1 MKFLLIINNEVDGV
15 GQPAVN
21 LSSNI
26 KKKGHKAKI
35 IALHKFTKN
44 KDIIKIKRSII
55 SRFFLFIL
63 SFLMKDFSDL
73 FGFGYS
79 TAKYSEIKKHVE
91 ESDII
96 IIYTFYKILS
106 NDMLFKILS
115 TKKIVY
121 FRPLDIELAS
131 GGCHFNENCQ
141 KFESNC
147 KNCPRLYFD
156 FNLPKA
162 NLLKKKEIFEY
173 FKPLVFTPDNYV
185 KNLFKNSTVFKN
197 IKTQTIYLGTNRN
210 RSKFYSKKDARRQ
223 LKIDQNEKII
233 LFGAFNLA
241 SHIKGGHLLLDSL
254 KLLESK
260 YLKHKQNNIPSK
272 NIRLLTIGEK
282 NTFYLDTSIIKWT
295 HLGRISTHKRLNLLY
310 RAADVLACPSLYCF
324 ASNIVTEA
332 LMNDLPAV
340 AFDVGIAQDSIIN
353 GTNGYV
359 VPCYDKLIFA
369 KSIYKVL
376 FSKKNKTNSA
386 AVNRI
391 KSQRSSLYETNS
403 IIKTAKTDLN
413 KIRKS

>member
-1 MKFLLIINNEVDGV
+1 M
-15 GQPAVN
+15 
-21 LSSNI
+21 
-26 KKKGHKAKI
+26 
-35 IALHKFTKN
+35 
-44 KDIIKIKRSII
+44 
-55 SRFFLFIL
+55 
-63 SFLMKDFSDL
+63 
-73 FGFGYS
+73 
-79 TAKYSEIKKHVE
+79 
-91 ESDII
+91 
-96 IIYTFYKILS
+96 
-106 NDMLFKILS
+106 
-115 TKKIVY
+115 
-121 FRPLDIELAS
+121 
-131 GGCHFNENCQ
+131 
-141 KFESNC
+141 
-147 KNCPRLYFD
+147 
-156 FNLPKA
+156 
-162 NLLKKKEIFEY
+162 
-173 FKPLVFTPDNYV
+173 

-310 RAADVLACPSLYCF
+310 RAADVLVCPSLYCF

-332 LMNDLPAV
+332 LMNDLPAI
-340 AFDVGIAQDSIIN
+340 AFDIGIAQDSIIN

>member
-1 MKFLLIINNEVDGV
+1 
-15 GQPAVN
+15 
-21 LSSNI
+21 
-26 KKKGHKAKI
+26 
-35 IALHKFTKN
+35 
-44 KDIIKIKRSII
+44 
-55 SRFFLFIL
+55 
-63 SFLMKDFSDL
+63 MKDFSDL

-156 FNLPKA
+156 FNLPKV

-210 RSKFYSKKDARRQ
+210 RSKFYSKKDAR
-223 LKIDQNEKII
+223 
-233 LFGAFNLA
+233 
-241 SHIKGGHLLLDSL
+241 
-254 KLLESK
+254 
-260 YLKHKQNNIPSK
+260 KQ
-272 NIRLLTIGEK
+272 
-282 NTFYLDTSIIKWT
+282 Y
-295 HLGRISTHKRLNLLY
+295 
-310 RAADVLACPSLYCF
+310 
-324 ASNIVTEA
+324 
-332 LMNDLPAV
+332 
-340 AFDVGIAQDSIIN
+340 
-353 GTNGYV
+353 
-359 VPCYDKLIFA
+359 IF
-369 KSIYKVL
+369 
-376 FSKKNKTNSA
+376 
-386 AVNRI
+386 
-391 KSQRSSLYETNS
+391 
-403 IIKTAKTDLN
+403 
-413 KIRKS
+413 